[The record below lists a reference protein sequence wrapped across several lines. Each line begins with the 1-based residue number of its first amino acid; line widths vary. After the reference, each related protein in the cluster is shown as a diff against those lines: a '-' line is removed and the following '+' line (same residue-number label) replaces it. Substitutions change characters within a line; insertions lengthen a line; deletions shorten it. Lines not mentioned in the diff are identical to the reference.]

1 MGRKPKEDKTVSKE
15 TKGKTLPK
23 TKKEKLEFLKNFI
36 RETNRKAKDI
46 VVKFAVDEPIK
57 ERLPFGIPELD
68 KFTGGGTIC
77 GNFFLIYGVSQVGKS
92 SAVQEL
98 IAENQKNGKVCALID
113 LEHTFE
119 TPRAEQFGI
128 NVGELLLS
136 ENCETAEE
144 AMDLT
149 ITLSKS
155 KSVDLVVIDSV
166 QAMSPKEEQ
175 STKKG
180 ADISIEHNEVAALA
194 KKLGKF
200 LRCCAPFIY
209 KSKTSV
215 VLIGQARTMGIGTFH
230 SYLGRS
236 GGNALGCW
244 VAMNLFFRKGKGT
257 DAPTESYKDEEG
269 KKKER
274 KIGFSSVIKM
284 EKKQITGGAMELEE
298 LKIPFY
304 FNSGFKK
311 ENKNE
316 KIEI

>member
-1 MGRKPKEDKTVSKE
+1 MGRKPKKAKIV
-15 TKGKTLPK
+15 PN
-23 TKKEKLEFLKNFI
+23 TKKEKLDYLKNFI

-46 VVKFAVDEPIK
+46 VVKFAIDEPNK

-92 SAVQEL
+92 SSVQHL
-98 IAENQKNGKVCALID
+98 IAESQKNGKVCAYID

-119 TPRAEQFGI
+119 TPRAEQLGI
-128 NVGELLLS
+128 NVKELLLS
-136 ENCETAEE
+136 ENCDTAEQ

-155 KSVDLVVIDSV
+155 KSVDLIVIDSV

-175 STKKG
+175 STKKNV
-180 ADISIEHNEVAALA
+180 DLSIEHNEVAALA

-215 VLIGQARTMGIGTFH
+215 VLIGQARTMGIGTFRTF
-230 SYLGRS
+230 LGRS

-244 VAMNLFFRKGKGT
+244 VAMNLFFRKGKGE
-257 DAPTESYKDEEG
+257 DAPTEKYINDEG
-269 KKKER
+269 KEKDK

-284 EKKQITGGAMELEE
+284 EKKQVTAGAMELEE
-298 LKIPFY
+298 LRLPFY
-304 FNSGFKK
+304 FNSGFIK
-311 ENKNE
+311 ETKD
-316 KIEI
+316 EIKR